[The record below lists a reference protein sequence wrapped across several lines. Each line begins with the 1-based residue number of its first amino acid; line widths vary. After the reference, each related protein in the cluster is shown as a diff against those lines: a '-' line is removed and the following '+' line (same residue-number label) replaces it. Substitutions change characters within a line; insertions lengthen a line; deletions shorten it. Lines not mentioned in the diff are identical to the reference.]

1 MKILHVD
8 GGLEWRGGQKQVHLL
23 HEGLLEKG
31 FQSYLACNKQ
41 GELYQQSHASLQNCI
56 GWDFTGKRSSA
67 TKKDLQAIV
76 DHIQPDIIHFHDSLS
91 INYSKVGDCFKMAT
105 RRVSYPIKWFS
116 RATKYSKID
125 LHVGVSK
132 TITNYMAKYF
142 KNCATIHSSIDLKY
156 FSESCSKN
164 LLKHPS
170 DFNILYVGAYS
181 KQKGIP
187 VLLDAFSKLIKVNP
201 NARLHLCG
209 SGELENDINT
219 RIEKQQLQEK
229 VIQYGHQK
237 DIAPFYHEADV
248 VIVPSVDGEGSS
260 GTIKEGIAC
269 LKTVYASDIEPNKE
283 LITDKQN
290 GYLFESENSDSLLQL
305 LNKKH
310 RISSSILKESRL
322 NFSSKKMIDDY
333 ISLYNS
339 SFNTLK
345 K

>member
-8 GGLEWRGGQKQVHLL
+8 GGKEWRGGQKQVHLL
-23 HEGLLEKG
+23 HKGLLEQG

-41 GELYQQSHASLQNCI
+41 GELYTQSHASLQNCI
-56 GWDFTGKRSSA
+56 GWNFTGKRSSS

-76 DHIQPDIIHFHDSLS
+76 NHIQPDIIHFHDSLS

-116 RATKYSKID
+116 RVTKYSKID

-132 TITNYMAKYF
+132 TITNYMNKYF

-156 FSESCSKN
+156 FSESSSKG
-164 LLKHPS
+164 LLKHKS

-187 VLLDAFSKLIKVNP
+187 VLLDAFSKLITTHP
-201 NARLHLCG
+201 NTTLHLCG
-209 SGELENDINT
+209 SGELESVINAN
-219 RIEKQQLQEK
+219 IEKQHLQEK

-283 LITDKQN
+283 LISDKQN
-290 GYLFESENSDSLLQL
+290 GYLFKSENSDSLLQL
-305 LNKKH
+305 LREKTLIPTSTLEEN
-310 RISSSILKESRL
+310 RL
-322 NFSSKKMIDDY
+322 NFSSKKMIEDY

-339 SFNTLK
+339 SIYSLK